1 MLPQGSS
8 PLRPTILTTA
18 ALVLSLS
25 VAWSTRAQPPIP
37 TGGAQGYR
45 EPGPITPE
53 IYEAGGGQQRTS
65 TGQSVIRPVLTPGY
79 FEVVCPA
86 LCYGGAFHVCG
97 VRAFGGPGYYGP
109 FRRYWGYSTYG
120 PNFNIGPDNS
130 LQFGLQSGVMY
141 VATRRCKGLYKHGT
155 DPGAYAGFVP
165 LISRAGGGAGVG
177 SSGAG
182 GMTAGDTFAPP
193 AEGPSRPPAE
203 NLPPSAD
210 NTAYLR
216 LVVPEN
222 AEVLVEGHKTTA
234 TGTVREFVSPPLEPG
249 KNMIYS
255 IVVRYTDAHGKP
267 VEQTH
272 AVRVRANDQLYLDC
286 TPPSPARARAG
297 SPLRK
302 TPDELPQGERALED
316 AVPMATAPPLPLSA
330 QTLRVED

>member
-141 VATRRCKGLYKHGT
+141 VATRHGKGCYKYGSDCACHCALCTKGGSAAAAYGPIAQLGILAGT
-155 DPGAYAGFVP
+155 AQQ
-165 LISRAGGGAGVG
+165 
-177 SSGAG
+177 
-182 GMTAGDTFAPP
+182 
-193 AEGPSRPPAE
+193 RPE
-203 NLPPSAD
+203 QLPQPTPNSAR
-210 NTAYLR
+210 LR

-222 AEVLVEGHKTTA
+222 AEVLVEGRKTTT

-255 IVVRYTDAHGKP
+255 IVVRYTDAH
-267 VEQTH
+267 
-272 AVRVRANDQLYLDC
+272 
-286 TPPSPARARAG
+286 
-297 SPLRK
+297 
-302 TPDELPQGERALED
+302 
-316 AVPMATAPPLPLSA
+316 
-330 QTLRVED
+330 

>member
-155 DPGAYAGFVP
+155 DPGAYSGFVP

-182 GMTAGDTFAPP
+182 GMPAGATFAPP

-255 IVVRYTDAHGKP
+255 IVVRYTDAGGKP
-267 VEQTH
+267 IEETH
-272 AVRVRANDQLYLDC
+272 SIRVHANDRLNIDC
-286 TPPSPARARAG
+286 THQAAVQARVD
-297 SPLRK
+297 S
-302 TPDELPQGERALED
+302 QSH
-316 AVPMATAPPLPLSA
+316 ATALQP
-330 QTLRVED
+330 

>member
-155 DPGAYAGFVP
+155 DRWAYVGAVP
-165 LISRAGGGAGVG
+165 PMVGTGGGTSTLPDGRMTQETGSASPSAQG
-177 SSGAG
+177 SSYQQTEKGSI
-182 GMTAGDTFAPP
+182 P
-193 AEGPSRPPAE
+193 
-203 NLPPSAD
+203 N

-216 LVVPEN
+216 LLVPEN
-222 AEVLVEGHKTTA
+222 AEVIVEGHRTT
-234 TGTVREFVSPPLEPG
+234 
-249 KNMIYS
+249 
-255 IVVRYTDAHGKP
+255 
-267 VEQTH
+267 
-272 AVRVRANDQLYLDC
+272 
-286 TPPSPARARAG
+286 
-297 SPLRK
+297 
-302 TPDELPQGERALED
+302 
-316 AVPMATAPPLPLSA
+316 
-330 QTLRVED
+330 